1 MREVRL
7 RPVRLED
14 LTELAG
20 NEPPDANPWNFFG
33 FLASNR
39 LQRGFAADGFISD
52 DNGQLAVDA
61 EDGTLIGS
69 VGWYAMQHGPSTAC
83 RALNIG
89 IALLAAHRGQ
99 GYGSAA
105 QAALAGYLFENTLI
119 ERLEAGTDV
128 ENFAEQRALQS
139 AGFHDEG
146 ILRHAQF
153 RAGSWRDVVQ
163 YSRLR
168 GDPAP

>member
-14 LTELAG
+14 LTDLAD
-20 NEPPDANPWNFFG
+20 NDTPDGNPWNYFG
-33 FLASNR
+33 FLADNR
-39 LQRGFAADGFISD
+39 MQRGFAADGYIGD
-52 DNGQLAVDA
+52 DNGKLAIEA
-61 EDGTLIGS
+61 EDGTLVGD
-69 VGWYAMQHGPSTAC
+69 VGWHAVQHGPSTAC

-89 IALLAAHRGQ
+89 ISLLSPHRRQ

-105 QAALAGYLFENTLI
+105 QAALASYLFENTLI

-128 ENFAEQRALQS
+128 ENVAEQRALQT
-139 AGFHDEG
+139 AGFQREG

-153 RAGSWRDVVQ
+153 RAGSWHDVVQ

>member
-1 MREVRL
+1 MRL

-14 LTELAG
+14 LAVLAD
-20 NEPPDANPWNFFG
+20 NENPDANPWNFFG
-33 FLASNR
+33 FRASNR
-39 LQRGFAADGFISD
+39 LQRGFDADGFVSD
-52 DNGQLAVDA
+52 DDGKLAVES
-61 EDGTLIGS
+61 EDGTLLGD
-69 VGWYAMQHGPSTAC
+69 VGWHAFQHGPSSAC

-89 IALLAAHRGQ
+89 IALLPGHRGQ

-105 QAALAGYLFENTLI
+105 QAALASYLFANTLI

-128 ENFAEQRALQS
+128 ENVAEQRALDK
-139 AGFHDEG
+139 AGFHREG
-146 ILRHAQF
+146 VLRHAQF
-153 RAGSWRDVVQ
+153 RAASWHDVVQ

>member
-7 RPVRLED
+7 RPVRIED
-14 LTELAG
+14 LAELAD
-20 NEPPDANPWNFFG
+20 NDLLEANAWGFFG
-33 FLASNR
+33 FLATNR
-39 LQRGFAADGFISD
+39 MQRGFAADGYISD
-52 DNGQLAVDA
+52 DNGKLVVEA
-61 EDGTLIGS
+61 EDGTLVGD
-69 VGWYAMQHGPSTAC
+69 VGWHAVQHGPSTQC

-89 IALLAAHRGQ
+89 IGLLPGHRGQ

-105 QAALAGYLFENTLI
+105 QAALATYLFENTLI
-119 ERLEAGTDV
+119 ERLEAGTDI
-128 ENFAEQRALQS
+128 ENLAEQRALQT
-139 AGFHDEG
+139 AGFQREG

-163 YSRLR
+163 FSRLR